1 MSRDTAPEAHFGS
14 RAHIIYTIV
23 VFVVLAS
30 LDNAAIALIP
40 SMVPQLETTFDVERP
55 RSES

>member
-1 MSRDTAPEAHFGS
+1 MRQTRTTWWGC
-14 RAHIIYTIV
+14 RAHVVYTIV

-40 SMVPQLETTFDVERP
+40 SMIPQLRGSLGV
-55 RSES
+55 